1 MINSIH
7 KTKRKLVHPL
17 WMHLPALAVLAVFLA
32 VLFMSLPLPS
42 WAPVHFGFDG
52 EPDRYGNPWGFVGFI
67 IGFSLFFIALSGFL
81 DEQWAR
87 QEKKKSFNWLCWL
100 DDIVVGWIG
109 AVGAG
114 YLLFLRD
121 GGHNFTLPWGLTGIM
136 AGGAVVLSLIL
147 ESIRPCR
154 RYTGNPVEKDSKI
167 FETELARQIKEDS
180 SFVYWDSQNPAY
192 VTVISVLLPLVFIGT
207 TALVWFTGGWA
218 LFAAIY
224 LALSTLITIAII
236 VFVYGGQRT
245 IITRQDLIVRWGL
258 AGVKVLKQKTAEV
271 SSVELHEF
279 SPLKD
284 FGGYG
289 IRFNREMKA
298 YYLRGHLGVK
308 ITMQNGKKY
317 LIGSD
322 QPERLLAV
330 LKLAAGRQ

>member
-1 MINSIH
+1 MTNVLN
-7 KTKRKLVHPL
+7 TQKRKLAHPL
-17 WMHLPALAVLAVFLA
+17 WTHLPALAALVVFF
-32 VLFMSLPLPS
+32 VCLFITVPLPA

-52 EPDRYGNPWGFVGFI
+52 EPDRYGNPWGFVWFI

-87 QEKKKSFNWLCWL
+87 QEKKKSFNWLGWL
-100 DDIVVGWIG
+100 DDITVGWMA

-121 GGHNFTLPWGLTGIM
+121 GGYNFTLPWGLTGII
-136 AGGAVVLSLIL
+136 AGGAVVLSFIL
-147 ESIRPCR
+147 EAIRPYR
-154 RYTGNPVEKDSKI
+154 PYTGKPADKDTQFSAAG
-167 FETELARQIKEDS
+167 LSRQIKDDS

-192 VTVISVLLPLVFIGT
+192 VTIISILLPLVFISAA
-207 TALVWFTGGWA
+207 ALVWFTNGWE

-224 LALSTLITIAII
+224 TTFSILITIALIAL
-236 VFVYGGQRT
+236 VYGGQRT
-245 IITRQDLIVRWGL
+245 IITRQDIIIRWGL
-258 AGVKVLKQKTAEV
+258 AGIIVLKLKTAEV
-271 SSVELHEF
+271 SAVALREF
-279 SPLKD
+279 NPLKD

-298 YYLRGHLGVK
+298 YYLRGSRGVK
-308 ITMQNGKKY
+308 ITMQNDKKY

-330 LKLAAGRQ
+330 LQIVASR